1 MSYNQRA
8 RALRN
13 METISVAP
21 GENGEFRNWKK
32 DVFLEEQCFPSLFP
46 YGTGGYLSSCISSG
60 KNMGFA
66 VYCRNRMKSVD
77 SKYRNDQVYVFFL
90 LLVKEIMELQNCK
103 ATYFRQAR
111 NTPGLSKDSL
121 TNARYQSLERYS
133 RSFSVF
139 KKMRGTA
146 MYYEAAKKQLMATL
160 RQRGPPTVFITLSSA
175 EYHWSGLLKSV
186 YETVY
191 KKPATDEELDKLS
204 ASEKSKLITENVVQ
218 TTLHFN
224 KRIEKIMRLIIIP
237 GYLEKGYDVDN
248 LEQDTSTSNDEEEK
262 TSPSYFYR

>member
-1 MSYNQRA
+1 
-8 RALRN
+8 
-13 METISVAP
+13 
-21 GENGEFRNWKK
+21 
-32 DVFLEEQCFPSLFP
+32 
-46 YGTGGYLSSCISSG
+46 
-60 KNMGFA
+60 
-66 VYCRNRMKSVD
+66 
-77 SKYRNDQVYVFFL
+77 
-90 LLVKEIMELQNCK
+90 
-103 ATYFRQAR
+103 
-111 NTPGLSKDSL
+111 
-121 TNARYQSLERYS
+121 
-133 RSFSVF
+133 
-139 KKMRGTA
+139 

-237 GYLEKGYDVDN
+237 GYLEKGYDLDSN
-248 LEQDTSTSNDEEEK
+248 LEEETSNGPDGEEK